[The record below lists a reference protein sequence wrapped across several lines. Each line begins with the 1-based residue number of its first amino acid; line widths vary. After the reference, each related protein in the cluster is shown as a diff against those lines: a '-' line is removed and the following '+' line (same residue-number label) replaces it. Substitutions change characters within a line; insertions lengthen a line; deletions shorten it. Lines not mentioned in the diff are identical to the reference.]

1 MTELKLACLEEQ
13 ILLSD
18 SLPETF
24 RTGTV
29 LAVIAIQ
36 AKERISL
43 KQIKCMHVSVCVR
56 NVLSKV
62 N

>member
-1 MTELKLACLEEQ
+1 MTKLKLARLEEQ
-13 ILLSD
+13 ILLFD
-18 SLPETF
+18 SLPQTF

-43 KQIKCMHVSVCVR
+43 KQMKCMRVSVCVEK
-56 NVLSKV
+56 SA
-62 N
+62 

>member
-1 MTELKLACLEEQ
+1 MTKLKLAGLEEQ
-13 ILLSD
+13 ILLPD
-18 SLPETF
+18 SLPQTF

-36 AKERISL
+36 AKECISL
-43 KQIKCMHVSVCVR
+43 KQTKCMHVFVR
-56 NVLSKV
+56 KVLSKM

>member
-1 MTELKLACLEEQ
+1 MTKSKLACLEEQ

-18 SLPETF
+18 SLPQTF

-36 AKERISL
+36 AKECISL
-43 KQIKCMHVSVCVR
+43 KQIKCVCV
-56 NVLSKV
+56 
-62 N
+62 